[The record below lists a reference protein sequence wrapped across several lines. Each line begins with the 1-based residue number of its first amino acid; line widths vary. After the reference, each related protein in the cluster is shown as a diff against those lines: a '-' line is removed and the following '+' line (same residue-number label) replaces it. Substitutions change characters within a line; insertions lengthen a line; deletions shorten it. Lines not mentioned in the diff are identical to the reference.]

1 MEAIKIEYLRDS
13 LRTYLDRLAS
23 GDPVPGGGSAAAL
36 TLSLAAGLLS
46 MTANFT
52 IGKKRLAAFEAEAK
66 KILEKTESVRRKAAE
81 LVEEDSRVYLQYR
94 QAAALE
100 KTDPNR
106 AEALKEAVREGNRL
120 LLEIAGLTKQLLPEA
135 ELLRQKGN
143 PYLLSDVAC
152 AASLL
157 RAAFES
163 AEINVLIN
171 LSGQPDLPEADETRK
186 TLQIMRESVLT
197 EAERILAEVK
207 QKLSEQ

>member
-36 TLSLAAGLLS
+36 ALSLAAGLLS

-52 IGKKRLAAFEAEAK
+52 IGKKRLAAFEAGAK
-66 KILEKTESVRRKAAE
+66 RILEKTESVRRKAAE

-100 KTDPNR
+100 KTSPNR
-106 AEALKEAVREGNRL
+106 SEALKQAVRESNRL

-152 AASLL
+152 ATSLL
-157 RAAFES
+157 KAAFES

-171 LSGQPDLPEADETRK
+171 LSGQPDLPEAAETK
-186 TLQIMRESVLT
+186 SILKATREAAMA
-197 EAERILAEVK
+197 EAEYILSEIRR
-207 QKLSEQ
+207 KLSNP